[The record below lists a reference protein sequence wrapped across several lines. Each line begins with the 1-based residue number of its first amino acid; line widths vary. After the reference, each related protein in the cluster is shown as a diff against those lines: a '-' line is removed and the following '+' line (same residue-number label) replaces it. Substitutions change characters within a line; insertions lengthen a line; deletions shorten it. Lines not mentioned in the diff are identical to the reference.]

1 MMIARLF
8 AILIVFS
15 YVTPAL
21 VADEVIRQGV
31 KPKSHKYPVHIL
43 EFKVMDQP
51 VVTKNSNREKYP
63 RSGKGSHNGPVKTF
77 TFPASRQTSQVR
89 NFSGYDP
96 DFQYRCPRAWSAL
109 RREISS
115 SAAYDRRLSQNQKQ
129 LPLSGGALISV
140 PVK

>member
-1 MMIARLF
+1 MITRLF
-8 AILIVFS
+8 AILMVFS
-15 YVTPAL
+15 YVTSAL

-109 RREISS
+109 RREISN
-115 SAAYDRRLSQNQKQ
+115 SAAYDRRLSQKQNQ
-129 LPLSGGALISV
+129 LPLYGGALISV